1 MERACQLFRCG
12 PKGWSGATWLKPD
25 PPLTAEQQAIVS
37 ALTDE
42 QVAEIDRA
50 LLANCI
56 ERRRKVAAVVGR
68 TMTDQFMDR
77 FEGVP
82 DIYYAAR
89 IRALVERG
97 QLESFGD
104 LGYMRYSEVR
114 LPRRTKD
121 ADAGQ

>member
-1 MERACQLFRCG
+1 MT
-12 PKGWSGATWLKPD
+12 SHDVKPD

-97 QLESFGD
+97 KLESFGD